1 MALKDDS
8 WLDES
13 DVLSLFPTLVWRLQ
27 LAPDLSE
34 QINGAIVDSLRVM
47 NPGLTELAAGETWQS
62 EHQLHELEAFC
73 ELLCCIERGAGMVLK
88 FLKVGHDAVEVTGCW
103 ANVGARGASHAVH
116 SHPNNFLS
124 GVYYVQTSPGADT
137 INFHDPRPQASVLRA
152 PVTELTGQNMDQVV
166 VNVASGTLLI
176 FPSYLPHSVSPSASD
191 GQRTSISFNIMFSSF
206 TEKLSKPMWD
216 ARARSSE
223 D

>member
-1 MALKDDS
+1 M
-8 WLDES
+8 
-13 DVLSLFPTLVWRLQ
+13 
-27 LAPDLSE
+27 
-34 QINGAIVDSLRVM
+34 
-47 NPGLTELAAGETWQS
+47 
-62 EHQLHELEAFC
+62 
-73 ELLCCIERGAGMVLK
+73 
-88 FLKVGHDAVEVTGCW
+88 
-103 ANVGARGASHAVH
+103 
-116 SHPNNFLS
+116 S

-152 PVTELTGQNMDQVV
+152 PVTELTGQKTDQVV
-166 VNVASGTLLI
+166 VNMASGTLLI

-191 GQRTSISFNIMFSSF
+191 EQRTSISFNIMFSSF

>member
-27 LAPDLSE
+27 LA
-34 QINGAIVDSLRVM
+34 R
-47 NPGLTELAAGETWQS
+47 
-62 EHQLHELEAFC
+62 
-73 ELLCCIERGAGMVLK
+73 
-88 FLKVGHDAVEVTGCW
+88 
-103 ANVGARGASHAVH
+103 
-116 SHPNNFLS
+116 
-124 GVYYVQTSPGADT
+124 
-137 INFHDPRPQASVLRA
+137 
-152 PVTELTGQNMDQVV
+152 
-166 VNVASGTLLI
+166 
-176 FPSYLPHSVSPSASD
+176 ASD